1 MMGGGGM
8 RTTTNSGGDEDPS
21 SSSSSPTNSSGGV
34 PYTPKVV
41 LTGSST
47 VMGAD
52 FATASAMKAFYT
64 AKTSYSNY
72 RKPTPLTFDQRL
84 IVMRQFLQSAFL
96 TKSPD
101 TILSSGHRRMIQ
113 RHLPLHLQSQD
124 WRNVYSTNHH
134 GVSMSQFLTHASAE
148 TSSLLVMKIQ
158 YRGKRD
164 GCITQPVIIGAFI
177 GSKAKLDSKSYHGSG
192 STFVFRFAPSSSSS
206 RGEET
211 QPQHQQQQHS
221 NASTNDIEED
231 TNMEVFRWSHNNN
244 YFLNCRQDMLAVGG
258 PTPAIYVDGSLTEG
272 STGAC
277 DTFLSPSLLACATDD
292 TTTTSQ
298 PTITS
303 ARREG
308 ATDSFDILALEL
320 CGFGW

>member
-1 MMGGGGM
+1 M
-8 RTTTNSGGDEDPS
+8 
-21 SSSSSPTNSSGGV
+21 
-34 PYTPKVV
+34 
-41 LTGSST
+41 TGRST

-64 AKTSYSNY
+64 AKSSYSNY

-134 GVSMSQFLTHASAE
+134 GVSMSQFLNHASAE
-148 TSSLLVMKIQ
+148 IASLLVMKVQ
-158 YRGKRD
+158 YRGTQG
-164 GCITQPVIIGAFI
+164 GCITQPIIIGAFI

-192 STFVFRFAPSSSSS
+192 STFVFRFTPSSSRASP
-206 RGEET
+206 GEET
-211 QPQHQQQQHS
+211 HPHHGAGDSTS
-221 NASTNDIEED
+221 NNNNDIEED

-244 YFLNCRQDMLAVGG
+244 YFLNCRLDMLAIGG

-277 DTFLSPSLLACATDD
+277 DTYLSPSLLSAADSE
-292 TTTTSQ
+292 TSGDN
-298 PTITS
+298 TS
-303 ARREG
+303 PNTAAPLRREG
-308 ATDSFDILALEL
+308 ATNSFDILALEL